1 MVTCL
6 QTTQHKTDQQTHGI
20 CKSDFRQI
28 LQFTSDCIAP
38 KVYCENVQHG
48 PACIAFLCSSPLP
61 FFSGCM
67 RPYIAKTWVLFQTTT
82 YIRKI
87 FWYIVT
93 TYLWAGPPC
102 TYSPNLSS
110 KSYHLTPKQPSNS
123 LPFLHYKLVRKEHK
137 NGGNFFYIPS
147 YTSTSTLISERV
159 YCDQF
164 VIEEWQTI
172 SRLFGV

>member
-61 FFSGCM
+61 FFSECM

-87 FWYIVT
+87 TKFFDI
-93 TYLWAGPPC
+93 L
-102 TYSPNLSS
+102 LL
-110 KSYHLTPKQPSNS
+110 LTCEPV
-123 LPFLHYKLVRKEHK
+123 LHA
-137 NGGNFFYIPS
+137 P
-147 YTSTSTLISERV
+147 TLQI
-159 YCDQF
+159 
-164 VIEEWQTI
+164 
-172 SRLFGV
+172 